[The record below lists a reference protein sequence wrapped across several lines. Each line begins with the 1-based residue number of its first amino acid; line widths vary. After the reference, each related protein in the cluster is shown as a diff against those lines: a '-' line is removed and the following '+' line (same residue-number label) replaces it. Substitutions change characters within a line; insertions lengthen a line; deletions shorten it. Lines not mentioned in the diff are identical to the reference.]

1 MPILVWIF
9 RLIRWG
15 GRTAARWGLEYIA
28 AGYLASLAVD
38 ANRPHEEQQTYRE
51 TLAEASRYPSTLRRI
66 FFELLKDA
74 ATEAAWSGLVAFAR
88 HISERDPELRETARD
103 VIATETAAPA

>member
-9 RLIRWG
+9 RLLRWG
-15 GRTAARWGLEYIA
+15 GRTAARWGLEYFA
-28 AGYLASLAVD
+28 AGYLASLALD
-38 ANRPHEEQQTYRE
+38 AVRQHDEQQAYRE
-51 TLAEASRYPSTLRRI
+51 TLEEASRYPSTLRRI

-88 HISERDPELRETARD
+88 HISERDPELRETAKD
-103 VIATETAAPA
+103 VIATETDGAG